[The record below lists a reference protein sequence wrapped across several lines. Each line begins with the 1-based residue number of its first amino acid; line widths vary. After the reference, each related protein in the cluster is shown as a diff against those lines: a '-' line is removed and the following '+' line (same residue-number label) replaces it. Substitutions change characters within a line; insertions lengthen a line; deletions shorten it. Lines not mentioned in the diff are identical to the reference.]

1 MQQTG
6 SQTTNE
12 REEEEERERVDLSGK
27 GSGQCSGYTVQEK
40 KLLAQ
45 AHLTLQHTSPRSKHP
60 YVVSD
65 SDTHTHTNAHTKSAS
80 ER

>member
-12 REEEEERERVDLSGK
+12 REEEEEERERVDLS